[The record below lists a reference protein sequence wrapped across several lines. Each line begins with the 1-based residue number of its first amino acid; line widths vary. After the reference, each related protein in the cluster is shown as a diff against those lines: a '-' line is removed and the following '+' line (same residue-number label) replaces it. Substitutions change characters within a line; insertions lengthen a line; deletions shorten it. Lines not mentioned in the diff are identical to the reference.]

1 MIKTKR
7 KCALVF
13 LVVVSMLFN
22 MISLSA
28 FAEGEVIINAKDDGT
43 ALSLTKDEPLT
54 RSFEITEAGNYSLT
68 VNVNSTSAN
77 RKLKIKFENTDEIE
91 IALERDS
98 SGNLKDYH
106 YTGEITLESGTQTVS
121 LTATNSNVTLKSLTL
136 TFVSALTP
144 PSDDDENDTP
154 VVTEYTIEAQN
165 YTATDI
171 SSSDIP
177 NYDVSAERIVKIKK
191 DKYISYEIE
200 ATKGNYKVVAYG
212 GTANGAQLNIKNEKN
227 SESITKDISSTSVNT
242 NYEEID
248 LGYLNLL
255 DGNQV
260 IKVSG
265 LDGEFWSVRLKF
277 TRIGDYAI
285 NQIENE
291 KKLLDAD
298 IFATESATYEDGV
311 FTISDGG
318 SVTFAINTPADKF
331 NISASLKEASTASVE
346 IYVGDT
352 LIATKTADEIGNLVD
367 YDFEE
372 GEKTLKIKATGGE
385 IKIENLKLK
394 KVVASDDNDDDDG
407 NDTPPVGGD
416 DDENEDNTDDNEQ
429 PSYTKV
435 YLATELN
442 ALETKSIDKFSPS
455 YDYGKD
461 ALLMRANNSHYV
473 TFTFDGDSAEYSIE
487 IEGSTGS
494 GECEIEIIN
503 NKRIGNTTVNS
514 PATGSYSTFGKST
527 SQDKLNIAK
536 GDSVTVKFKT
546 GIMFMA
552 SVTFNKTGD
561 YVAMPV
567 YPIED
572 EKILSDA
579 DISETDNAT
588 YEDGVFNILENGSV
602 SFVINTATD
611 AFNLSASLK
620 EDSTASL
627 KVYVDD
633 ELIATKTANEIE
645 NIGEFVLEEGEKT
658 LKIEAV
664 GGEIK
669 IENFKVKKIAPSE
682 VKKTVIEKAVYD
694 FKPDEDGVVKQGV
707 SYQTSDGV
715 DPGKD
720 KGVVHLSNSEWVK
733 YEIDAPEAGDYLI
746 TLVYSN
752 YGGERVQFDNE
763 TNEKTTGSVIIAG
776 SGGIGTYATTN
787 VTTDGN
793 DLSLTL
799 NKGKN
804 IIKYTKPNGDL
815 NLKKLT
821 FTLINK
827 NMDFHALYV
836 GGYPVLGTNL
846 IKPSSDTMKIY
857 MTHPITTKEKDF
869 INDMLVITDSA
880 GKSIS
885 YDVVFEKEIE
895 KKEEKDGDK
904 VVEVEIIKDTNVISL
919 DLKDSLL
926 PNTKYNVMVKDL
938 LCKYSKMSS
947 QQTISFETDDEN
959 TDGISELAISSS
971 SISGENI
978 TIEGVLYGSH
988 EKTINGRTL
997 KAYISKEG
1005 SSEKTYL
1012 GETLSK
1018 DGGNVKL
1025 DLTVPEGSDAGT
1037 YTIYIEPQ
1045 YSSSSKE
1052 LTFTYVDAERLI
1064 SIRADFK
1071 GATTLDLVKEAFSKN
1086 SDVIP
1091 YNLEDDLK
1099 NLNES
1104 DFYNHF
1110 KEYDFET
1117 IDEFYQYYDA
1127 RLVFEKLKQNGASEA
1142 LFNEKNC
1149 EKINVEYGKIAL
1161 ILNNKTDFVAA
1172 VNAISETEYD
1182 KYIAKLKATIEDYL
1196 EKETTKN
1203 DVTLILSDETRT
1215 YGQGFDKDIVVSS
1228 AQADL
1233 KKVIFKLECDTEDI
1247 LDKITFTNNSDA
1259 VGNITKNGKTATVEV
1274 IYNKLYDKATLFN
1287 LTFTSTT
1294 VGTHNIKCSGNLI
1307 FDFKGYDIEKD
1318 IAASNF
1324 NIVIQDS
1331 NSNSNSTSD
1340 KTTGGNSSPSG
1351 TTTGGNS
1358 TPSGTTTG
1366 GTTGADSGVSGGVS
1380 GGETQTPDN
1389 TGKNESVSASSVF
1402 VDIENH
1408 AWAEESITA
1417 LVNKG
1422 VISKPED
1429 KKFRPNDNITREEL
1443 VKMVVCLLNI
1453 DTTVS
1458 QNEFS
1463 DVKKDHWAYNYIAIA
1478 SQNGLVSGMG
1488 DGSFGIGTYITRE
1501 QIATIAGRILE
1512 KYNMK
1517 ADFSMTE
1524 DFADET
1530 EISSYAKD
1538 SVKKMKFYGIIN
1550 GVGENMFAPKA
1561 NATRAETAKII
1572 YGLAK
1577 VVGL

>member
-7 KCALVF
+7 KGFLVF
-13 LVVVSMLFN
+13 LVVFSMLFN
-22 MISLSA
+22 ILSLSA
-28 FAEGEVIINAKDDGT
+28 YAEGEVVINAQDSGE
-43 ALSLTKDEPLT
+43 ALSMAKNDSVT
-54 RSFEITEAGNYSLT
+54 RDFEITEAGKYSLT
-68 VNVNSTSAN
+68 INAKAILQRS
-77 RKLKIKFENTDEIE
+77 LKITFDEGEE
-91 IALERDS
+91 I
-98 SGNLKDYH
+98 
-106 YTGEITLESGTQTVS
+106 TVS
-121 LTATNSNVTLKSLTL
+121 LEKGNGFKDTVYSGELIFEAGTHSVKIVSPDGSLNLMKLTL
-136 TFVSALTP
+136 TFVEGLGQP
-144 PSDDDENDTP
+144 DDDDDEN
-154 VVTEYTIEAQN
+154 
-165 YTATDI
+165 
-171 SSSDIP
+171 
-177 NYDVSAERIVKIKK
+177 
-191 DKYISYEIE
+191 
-200 ATKGNYKVVAYG
+200 G
-212 GTANGAQLNIKNEKN
+212 
-227 SESITKDISSTSVNT
+227 
-242 NYEEID
+242 
-248 LGYLNLL
+248 
-255 DGNQV
+255 
-260 IKVSG
+260 
-265 LDGEFWSVRLKF
+265 
-277 TRIGDYAI
+277 
-285 NQIENE
+285 
-291 KKLLDAD
+291 
-298 IFATESATYEDGV
+298 
-311 FTISDGG
+311 
-318 SVTFAINTPADKF
+318 
-331 NISASLKEASTASVE
+331 
-346 IYVGDT
+346 
-352 LIATKTADEIGNLVD
+352 
-367 YDFEE
+367 
-372 GEKTLKIKATGGE
+372 
-385 IKIENLKLK
+385 
-394 KVVASDDNDDDDG
+394 
-407 NDTPPVGGD
+407 
-416 DDENEDNTDDNEQ
+416 DNTDDNDQ
-429 PSYTKV
+429 SSYTKV

-442 ALETKSIDKFSPS
+442 GFETKSIDQFSPA
-455 YDYGKD
+455 YNYGKD
-461 ALLMRANNSHYV
+461 ALLMRGNNSHYV

-514 PATGSYSTFGKST
+514 PATGSYSTFGKNT

-536 GDSVTVKFKT
+536 GDSVTVKFKK
-546 GIMFMA
+546 GIMFMS

-561 YVAMPV
+561 YVATPV

-611 AFNLSASLK
+611 VFNLSASLK

-633 ELIATKTANEIE
+633 KLIATKTANEIE
-645 NIGEFVLEEGEKT
+645 NIGDFVLEEGEKT

-682 VKKTVIEKAVYD
+682 VKKIVIEKAVYD

-746 TLVYSN
+746 TLQYSN

-763 TNEKTTGSVIIAG
+763 TNEKTTGSVIVAA

-857 MTHPITTKEKDF
+857 MTHPVTTKEKDF
-869 INDMLVITDSA
+869 INDMIAITDSD

-885 YDVVFEKEIE
+885 YDVFFEKEIE

-926 PNTKYNVMVKDL
+926 PNTKYNVTVKEL

-947 QQTISFETDDEN
+947 PQTISFETDDEN
-959 TDGISELAISSS
+959 TDGISKLAISSS

-1005 SSEKTYL
+1005 SSEKNYL

-1037 YTIYIEPQ
+1037 YTVYIEPQ

-1091 YNLEDDLK
+1091 YNLDDDLK
-1099 NLNES
+1099 NLNS
-1104 DFYNHF
+1104 DDFYNHF
-1110 KEYDFET
+1110 KEIDFET

-1142 LFNEKNC
+1142 LFNEENC
-1149 EKINVEYGKIAL
+1149 EKINVDYGKVNL
-1161 ILNNKTDFVAA
+1161 ISNNKTDFIAA

-1182 KYIAKLKATIEDYL
+1182 KYIAKLKATTEDYL
-1196 EKETTKN
+1196 EKESTKN

-1259 VGNITKNGKTATVEV
+1259 VGNITENGKTATVEV

-1331 NSNSNSTSD
+1331 TSNSNSTSD
-1340 KTTGGNSSPSG
+1340 KTTGGS
-1351 TTTGGNS
+1351 S

-1366 GTTGADSGVSGGVS
+1366 GTTGGNPGVSGGVS

-1389 TGKNESVSASSVF
+1389 TGKNESVSAPYVF

-1417 LVNKG
+1417 LVNRG
-1422 VISKPED
+1422 VLSKPED
-1429 KKFRPNDNITREEL
+1429 KQFRPNDNITREEL

-1463 DVKKDHWAYNYIAIA
+1463 DVKKDHWAYNYIATA
-1478 SQNGLVSGMG
+1478 SQNGLISGMG

-1550 GVGENMFAPKA
+1550 GVGDNMFAPKA